1 MDIGKISSNMTD
13 EYTNNASDSIKQ
25 ASDDS
30 FAKRLESASQSSNDK
45 ELKAVCQEF
54 EAIMLDMM
62 YKQMKATVVKS
73 DLIEEDPGTAI
84 FESMQD
90 EELMKQASKTGTLGL
105 ADSLYK
111 QLSKQ
116 YGRAVP
122 EMAAAAATGLKVS
135 VEAEAEAEARMRS
148 ETETQEVSQTKSVQ
162 ESEPGGEEVGE

>member
-1 MDIGKISSNMTD
+1 MDFGKISSNMTS
-13 EYTNNASDSIKQ
+13 EYTNNASDSVKQ

-45 ELKAVCQEF
+45 ELKKVCQEF

-122 EMAAAAATGLKVS
+122 EMAAAAATGPKVS
-135 VEAEAEAEARMRS
+135 VEAGAEARLKS
-148 ETETQEVSQTKSVQ
+148 ETETQEVSQTETVQ

>member
-1 MDIGKISSNMTD
+1 MDIGKINLNMIG
-13 EYTNNASDSIKQ
+13 EYTNNASDSVKQ

-30 FAKRLESASQSSNDK
+30 FAKRLESASQNSNDK

-54 EAIMLDMM
+54 EAIMLDVM

-105 ADSLYK
+105 AESLYK

-122 EMAAAAATGLKVS
+122 EMAAAAATGPKTS
-135 VEAEAEAEARMRS
+135 VEAEAEARVKS
-148 ETETQEVSQTKSVQ
+148 ETVTQEASQTETVQ